1 MAVIRFDVATFR
13 ALFPA
18 LSNTTEFPDGAL
30 QIWWDMATAYVSDRY
45 GGCYVGSFTLAQQTL
60 ALNQMTAHLAYLNSL
75 IGAGE
80 TPGIVQS
87 STIDKISVQLTPPPI
102 PNQWQWWL
110 NQSPYGQQLLALL
123 QTVSVGGFYY
133 GGFPVAPAFRR

>member
-1 MAVIRFDVATFR
+1 MATIWFNATAFR
-13 ALFPA
+13 ALFSA
-18 LSNTTEFPDGAL
+18 FSDSIAYPDLVL
-30 QIWWDMATAYVSDRY
+30 QLYWHTATAYVNNQY
-45 GGCYVGSFTLAQQTL
+45 GGCYIGGFTLAQQTL

-87 STIDKISVQLTPPPI
+87 STIDKISVQLTPPPV

-123 QTVSVGGFYY
+123 QTSSVGGFYY
-133 GGFPVAPAFRR
+133 GGFPVAPSFRR